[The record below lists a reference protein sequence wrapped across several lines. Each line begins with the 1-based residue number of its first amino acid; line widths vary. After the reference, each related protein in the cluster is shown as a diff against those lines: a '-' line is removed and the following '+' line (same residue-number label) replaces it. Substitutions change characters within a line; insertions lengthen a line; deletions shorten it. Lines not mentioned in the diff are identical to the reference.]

1 MFTPENLATSTPG
14 RAGGLAISLAF
25 WMALLIAA
33 LLFATVN
40 LSPRLTTLLKLRDE
54 HYANQMRLV
63 ALEKQARQL
72 ERVVEALEHDPVFA
86 AEMARLEFDALRPGE
101 EVISVDRKLALDAR
115 HATKFEADRPAAR
128 AWYLPAVEMV
138 ATSQDLRNTLLLTAA
153 VLVVVSF
160 TWLQDSTA
168 GQIEAGGRALQS
180 VWDRYRR
187 RSE

>member
-1 MFTPENLATSTPG
+1 MPASDTPPNSTAG

-25 WMALLIAA
+25 WMALVVAA

-40 LSPRLTTLLKLRDE
+40 LSPRLATLLKLRDE
-54 HYANQMRLV
+54 HYANQIRLV

-72 ERVVEALEHDPVFA
+72 ERVVEALEHDPAFA

-115 HATKFEADRPAAR
+115 HAATFEAERPATR
-128 AWYLPAVEMV
+128 AWYLPAVELV
-138 ATSQDLRNTLLLTAA
+138 ATSQDLRNSLLLTAA
-153 VLVVVSF
+153 VLVIVSF
-160 TWLQDSTA
+160 TWLQESTA
-168 GQIEAGGRALQS
+168 VQIEAGGRALQS
-180 VWDRYRR
+180 VWGRYRR

>member
-1 MFTPENLATSTPG
+1 MSASDTPPNSTAG

-25 WMALLIAA
+25 WIALLIAA

-54 HYANQMRLV
+54 HYANQLRLV

-72 ERVVEALEHDPVFA
+72 ERVVEALEHDPAFA

-115 HATKFEADRPAAR
+115 HAATVELERQATR
-128 AWYLPAVEMV
+128 AWYLPAVEIV
-138 ATSQDLRNTLLLTAA
+138 ATSQDLRNTLLLAAA
-153 VLVVVSF
+153 VLVIVSF
-160 TWLQDSTA
+160 TWLQESTA
-168 GQIEAGGRALQS
+168 GQIEAGGRALQG
-180 VWDRYRR
+180 VWGRYRK
-187 RSE
+187 RSD